1 MVERGEFELPV
12 PICER
17 SDDSTKFFVSTGLPN
32 LCKAQRRGADPRLPC
47 SRDDQKPEG
56 RSMFIS
62 RSNVRHDFT
71 ANSGGSLWIGGQ
83 GWQRSEP
90 RLRAKFRDIRDE
102 RAMRFFNLWDV
113 ESRAS

>member
-1 MVERGEFELPV
+1 
-12 PICER
+12 
-17 SDDSTKFFVSTGLPN
+17 
-32 LCKAQRRGADPRLPC
+32 
-47 SRDDQKPEG
+47 
-56 RSMFIS
+56 MFIS

-71 ANSGGSLWIGGQ
+71 ANSGGSLWIRGQ
-83 GWQRSEP
+83 GWQRPEP